1 MRIAR
6 AHHSV
11 PLVGARGRAALIAVV
26 VALAAGACTPVR
38 PPVAEE
44 PAPPVASVGAPL
56 PLADSASPAART
68 VRPGVEL
75 IAAHVPEALRGRR
88 VGLITNHTGVD
99 RAGRSTI
106 DVVASL
112 PDVRLVA
119 LFGPEHGIRG
129 TAAAGEK
136 VESGRD
142 ARTGL
147 PVHSLYGRT
156 QKPTPEMLAEIDAL
170 VFDIQDI
177 GARPYTYVCTM
188 ALAMQAAAERGIPFV
203 VLDRPNP
210 IGGTIVEGSILD
222 TTFASFVGMYPIP
235 LRHGMTAGELA
246 RLFND
251 RFGIG
256 AVLTVVRAD
265 GWRRSAWYDETGIP
279 WTPPSPNIPRL
290 ATAAHY
296 PGTVL
301 VEGTN
306 LSEGRG
312 TDHPFEQVGAPWLDA
327 SGVAAAL
334 NAFALPGV
342 RAEATTVTPRAGTR
356 KYADTT
362 LHAVRL
368 TVTDRE
374 AYRPVETTVRLLEIV
389 RRRHPDHL
397 RLTPFLD
404 RLAGTDALRRAL
416 ESGTVDALLARWRE
430 EAARFERDRASALLY

>member
-1 MRIAR
+1 MTIAP
-6 AHHSV
+6 AHGSV
-11 PLVGARGRAALIAVV
+11 PFVGASRRHPVLAVV
-26 VALAAGACTPVR
+26 VALAAGACAPPR
-38 PPVAEE
+38 APVAEE
-44 PAPPVASVGAPL
+44 PAPPLASVGTPI
-56 PLADSASPAART
+56 PLADSTTAVAQT
-68 VRPGVEL
+68 VRPGVEML
-75 IAAHVPEALRGRR
+75 AGHVPEALRGRR
-88 VGLITNHTGVD
+88 VGLVTNHPGVD
-99 RAGRSTI
+99 HAGRSTI

-112 PDVRLVA
+112 PGVRLVA

-156 QKPTPEMLAEIDAL
+156 QKPTPEMLAGIEAL

-177 GARPYTYVCTM
+177 GARPYTYVYTM
-188 ALAMQAAAERGIPFV
+188 ALSMQAAAEQGIPFV

-210 IGGTIVEGSILD
+210 IGGTIVEGIRLD
-222 TTFASFVGMYPIP
+222 TAFASFVGMYPIP

-256 AVLTVVRAD
+256 ADLTVVRVE
-265 GWRRSAWYDETGIP
+265 GWRRSAWYDETGMP

-290 ATAAHY
+290 ATAVHY

-327 SGVAAAL
+327 AGVAAAL
-334 NAFALPGV
+334 NALALPGV
-342 RAEATTVTPRAGTR
+342 RAGAATFTPRTGTR

-362 LHAVRL
+362 LQAVRL

-389 RRRHPDHL
+389 HRRHPGRL
-397 RLTPFLD
+397 ELTPFLD

-416 ESGTVDALLARWRE
+416 ERGTVDELLASWRE
-430 EAARFERDRASALLY
+430 DAARFERDRASVLLY